1 MVFFPR
7 YLVKPHGFQK
17 FHDILAAIVVG
28 RAAVI
33 LAHEDNGHIGKELRQ
48 FMAGLHHSGGVHGNR
63 LFNGDNRKSNSL
75 LDDDGS
81 VYGHG
86 KHL

>member
-33 LAHEDNGHIGKELRQ
+33 LTHEDNGHIGKELCQ
-48 FMAGLHHSGGVHGNR
+48 FMAGLYHSGGIHGDG
-63 LFNGDNRKSNSL
+63 LFHRNNSEGNSL
-75 LDDDGS
+75 LNNDCS